1 MIIGASGSGKTNAL
15 LNLINEQDN
24 VHKIYLYAKDLSDPK
39 YELIIKNR
47 KKVGI
52 KHLND
57 SSAFIQCSNIMDNV
71 YENIDHY
78 NPNRKRKVLIVFDD
92 MIAEVKS
99 GKKIS
104 SNNWQQN
111 KLDNKK
117 FQLDDEI
124 NKESKLDEKTEEL
137 KLAELPERMIV
148 SKKRFDMIKYVVQ
161 NARKNNLQPRPQ
173 HSISISFDE
182 SNRLIQDIAYGDITY
197 EEALNKMDG
206 INNNF

>member
-15 LNLINEQDN
+15 LNLINDQDN

-99 GKKIS
+99 GKKFQAII
-104 SNNWQQN
+104 
-111 KLDNKK
+111 DNK
-117 FQLDDEI
+117 
-124 NKESKLDEKTEEL
+124 
-137 KLAELPERMIV
+137 
-148 SKKRFDMIKYVVQ
+148 
-161 NARKNNLQPRPQ
+161 
-173 HSISISFDE
+173 ISLTTKSF
-182 SNRLIQDIAYGDITY
+182 N
-197 EEALNKMDG
+197 
-206 INNNF
+206 